1 MSEESHSGG
10 SLSEGAQSSSA
21 AGKTSSPT
29 ACPLEA
35 GLPPVPSLPATPS
48 EISDPWWWR
57 AGSFPFVVLLLV
69 VAASECAW
77 PDARYGLGAGISCAL
92 ATLALLLLRRDI
104 SRGEQIFLS
113 VLAVVNLLA
122 LALSG
127 SVINLVAGLAFPLAL
142 FLLVPRRKK
151 GGFRSGRFLTWWEYW
166 FAHRPRMEKE
176 KQSFLRHL
184 LPLLISILV
193 GVVLFIVFLCI
204 FASGNP
210 VVLLVWETLVG
221 WWNHV
226 VSCLNIS
233 WDFVLHVLY
242 WLLGIAWFGLYTLPR
257 SEPTQSVQKTKEE
270 PEGVTLLP
278 HLPLFS
284 LIGVNLAFLVATSTD
299 ILFLWFRRVPEGV
312 SQTSYLYEGAA
323 SITWAAV
330 LAAGILLFF
339 FRRRGSARRSSIS
352 RLAGYALVIQTFL
365 LAVSVYLRLYH
376 QVADYGFTPRRVQ
389 AAEALLLGL
398 GGLVVLLC
406 YMSCTGRFW
415 KCVRACGGT
424 MLLMLVS
431 FSIYSPSR
439 MAGDLN
445 LCFAPTHSH
454 WKFSRSDFG
463 PTRFQIGDH
472 LEFAAYVQRTDPDEA
487 FGKALKVAAH
497 NLAWKGQHVGWR
509 GWTFFLSRDAAVAE
523 RLLAEDSARQTDG
536 KQQAARP
543 ALFRSALLAE

>member
-1 MSEESHSGG
+1 M
-10 SLSEGAQSSSA
+10 
-21 AGKTSSPT
+21 
-29 ACPLEA
+29 
-35 GLPPVPSLPATPS
+35 
-48 EISDPWWWR
+48 
-57 AGSFPFVVLLLV
+57 VLLLV

-77 PDARYGLGAGISCAL
+77 PDAGYGLGAGISCAL
-92 ATLALLLLRRDI
+92 ATLALLILRRDI
-104 SRGEQIFLS
+104 SGGEQVFLS

-151 GGFRSGRFLTWWEYW
+151 GELRSGRFLSWWEYW
-166 FAHRPRMEKE
+166 FAHRPRMEKGR
-176 KQSFLRHL
+176 QSLLRHL
-184 LPLLISILV
+184 LPLLISVLA
-193 GVVLFIVFLCI
+193 GVVFFIIFLCI

-210 VVLLVWETLVG
+210 VVLLVWETLIG
-221 WWNHV
+221 WWNQM

-242 WLLGIAWFGLYTLPR
+242 WLLGIAWFGFYTLPR
-257 SEPTQSVQKTKEE
+257 SEPTQPVQPPKEE
-270 PEGVTLLP
+270 AEGVTLLP
-278 HLPLFS
+278 YLPLFS
-284 LIGVNLAFLVATSTD
+284 LMGVNLAFLVATSTD

-339 FRRRGSARRSSIS
+339 FRRRGSARRSSLS
-352 RLAGYALVIQTFL
+352 RIAGYALVIQTFL

-376 QVADYGFTPRRVQ
+376 QVADYGFTPRRIQ

-398 GGLVVLLC
+398 GGLVVLLF
-406 YMSCTGRFW
+406 YMACTGHFW
-415 KCVRACGGT
+415 KYVRACGGT
-424 MLLMLVS
+424 MLLMLVA

-445 LCFAPTHSH
+445 LRFASTHSH

-463 PTRFQIGDH
+463 PTRFRMEDN
-472 LEFAAYVQRTDPDEA
+472 LEFAAYVQRTNPDEV
-487 FGKALKVAAH
+487 FGKALRVVAH
-497 NLAWKGQHVGWR
+497 NLAWKAQHVGWR
-509 GWTFFLSRDAAVAE
+509 GWTFFLARDAAVAE
-523 RLLAEDSARQTDG
+523 RLLAEDASRSTAG
-536 KQQAARP
+536 K
-543 ALFRSALLAE
+543 E